1 MLAAAA
7 AKSRGDTSGG
17 QEGLQPN
24 ESEPA
29 EGNDAECEE
38 EEDPVED
45 DPPQDVQDVEQIE
58 LPDTVQDRDTSGA
71 TKKLAVCWQ
80 RQIWSALFEIN

>member
-1 MLAAAA
+1 MFDLLSLDFIPKENMLAAAA

-45 DPPQDVQDVEQIE
+45 DPPQDVQDVE
-58 LPDTVQDRDTSGA
+58 
-71 TKKLAVCWQ
+71 
-80 RQIWSALFEIN
+80 